1 MWKYLSSVIG
11 DFPYDVSDRHITL
24 ISNLKDFKVVWHIFV
39 KKLQEKFP
47 QSEEQLHCMLAKSG
61 YQYNWKIGLGFPTES
76 RKLFGEISWL
86 FKALICTGAGS

>member
-1 MWKYLSSVIG
+1 M
-11 DFPYDVSDRHITL
+11 
-24 ISNLKDFKVVWHIFV
+24 FV

-86 FKALICTGAGS
+86 FKALICTGRDPNNFIKVRVQEIINQNNLQNIETFQ